1 MQSRQQC
8 YELHLKGNNET
19 QIAAALQVSQ
29 PTVSRDLTE
38 LNRAAQKYLYTLA
51 RNGMAPR
58 YKEALDT
65 VALVKLEGFRLYD
78 EWR

>member
-1 MQSRQQC
+1 LQRRQQC
-8 YELHLKGNNET
+8 YELHLKGNYET

-29 PTVSRDLTE
+29 PTVSRNLTE

-65 VALVKLEGFRLYD
+65 VALVKREVFRLYD